1 MKNLK
6 KSGFKS
12 QILFFLII
20 AGTMGILMIGGA
32 VYFLEVHQVKK
43 NTSYLIQNATK
54 QTASMLDDKLN
65 VIFIQYNKIT
75 DKSSLWRLVNQSYEG
90 EETTREYNDILEC
103 YQDMKELYYSYPDVI
118 DSLYF
123 KSGDGNSIPL
133 YKDMFLEQKDVK
145 WDSLFQDEY
154 KGNFGYYW
162 LNRHE
167 EQIFRT
173 QKPRYVISLIQS
185 LKNIKEENTSF
196 MVLNFKSDYIESLLQ
211 KTKVSKNGYMIL
223 LSPDGQ
229 LGGEEKEQKYQLSES
244 DVEKIL
250 NREEQSTIY
259 EMTGESNQEKLFVYC
274 EMLQM
279 NGWTLI
285 SVVPEEDLLSS
296 MKQFLP
302 VLIGIIVSLF
312 FLAIVFFM
320 ISAGKIT
327 KPIERLTSQVVE
339 FQTNRDICFDAGENA
354 GYEVKILSSGLTK
367 LKKRVEELLYQVKK
381 EQEEKMKLELLILQE
396 QIKPHFLYNTLA
408 SIKQLISM
416 GENVKAEDM
425 CEALSRF
432 YRIGLSDGKDFIT
445 IKEETEHV
453 KNYLLIQRYRY
464 HTNFDYSINISEKI
478 LDEKL
483 LKLSLQ
489 PLVENA
495 IYHGIK
501 KKDGYGTIVISGYEK
516 NGYIY
521 LEVFDD
527 GAGMTE
533 NQVMELEKTVNKCEL
548 EENVKHF
555 GLSNVNHR
563 LKLYFG
569 EEARLEFESTEGM
582 YTQVTMILPKG
593 ENHA

>member
-1 MKNLK
+1 MK

-12 QILFFLII
+12 QILFFLTI
-20 AGTMGILMIGGA
+20 AGIIGILIIGGA

-54 QTASMLDDKLN
+54 QTANTLDDKLN
-65 VIFIQYNKIT
+65 LIFTQYNKMM
-75 DKSSLWRLVNQSYEG
+75 DKSSLWRLVNQSYNEN
-90 EETTREYNDILEC
+90 EKTREYNDIVEC
-103 YQDMKELYYSYPDVI
+103 YQDMKALYSSYPEVI

-123 KSGDGNSIPL
+123 EFGDGNSIPL

-145 WDSLFQDEY
+145 WDDLFQKEY
-154 KGNFGYYW
+154 EGNFGYYW
-162 LNRHE
+162 INRHE

-173 QKPRYVISLIQS
+173 KNPRYVISLIQN

-196 MVLNFKSDYIESLLQ
+196 MVLNFKSTYIEKILEETRISE
-211 KTKVSKNGYMIL
+211 NGYMMII
-223 LSPDGQ
+223 SPDGR
-229 LGGEEKEQKYQLSES
+229 LGGEEKEQKYQLS
-244 DVEKIL
+244 DNDIEKIL
-250 NREEQSTIY
+250 GREEQNTIY
-259 EMTGESNQEKLFVYC
+259 ETTGENNKEKLFVYC
-274 EMLQM
+274 DTLKM
-279 NGWTLI
+279 NGWTI
-285 SVVPEEDLLSS
+285 VSVVPEKDLLSS
-296 MKQFLP
+296 MKEFLP
-302 VLIGIIVSLF
+302 VLIGVIASLF
-312 FLAIVFFM
+312 LLATIFFM
-320 ISAGKIT
+320 LSAGRIT
-327 KPIERLTSQVVE
+327 KPIERLTNQVIE
-339 FQTNRDICFDAGENA
+339 FQTNQDISFDAGENA
-354 GYEVKILSSGLTK
+354 GYEVQILSTGLTG
-367 LKKRVEELLYQVKK
+367 LKNRVEELLNQVRK
-381 EQEEKMKLELLILQE
+381 EQEEKTKLELLILQE

-416 GENVKAEDM
+416 EENEKAENM

-445 IKEETEHV
+445 IKEEAEHV
-453 KNYLLIQRYRY
+453 ENYLLIQRYRY
-464 HTNFDYSINISEKI
+464 NTNFEYSINISERI

-501 KKDGYGTIVISGYEK
+501 KKEEYGMIIISGYEK
-516 NGYIY
+516 DDYIY

-527 GAGMTE
+527 GAGMTKD
-533 NQVMELEKTVNKCEL
+533 QLAELKETVNKREL
-548 EENVKHF
+548 NENTKHF

-593 ENHA
+593 EHRA

>member
-1 MKNLK
+1 MK

-12 QILFFLII
+12 QILFFLTI
-20 AGTMGILMIGGA
+20 AGIIGILIIGGA

-54 QTASMLDDKLN
+54 QTANTLDDNLN
-65 VIFIQYNKIT
+65 RIFTQYNKMM
-75 DKSSLWRLVNQSYEG
+75 DKSSLWRLVNQSYNEN
-90 EETTREYNDILEC
+90 EKTREYNDIVEC
-103 YQDMKELYYSYPDVI
+103 YQDMKALYSSYPEVI

-123 KSGDGNSIPL
+123 EFGDGNSIPL

-145 WDSLFQDEY
+145 WDDLFQKEY
-154 KGNFGYYW
+154 EGNFGYYW
-162 LNRHE
+162 INRHE

-173 QKPRYVISLIQS
+173 KNPRYVISLIQN

-196 MVLNFKSDYIESLLQ
+196 MVLNFKSTYIEKILEETRISE
-211 KTKVSKNGYMIL
+211 NGYMMMI
-223 LSPDGQ
+223 SQDGR
-229 LGGEEKEQKYQLSES
+229 LGGEEKEEKYQLSDS
-244 DVEKIL
+244 DIEKIL
-250 NREEQSTIY
+250 GREEQNTIY
-259 EMTGESNQEKLFVYC
+259 ETTGENNKEKLFVYC
-274 EMLQM
+274 DTLKM
-279 NGWTLI
+279 NGWTI
-285 SVVPEEDLLSS
+285 VSVVPEKDLLSS
-296 MKQFLP
+296 MKEFLP
-302 VLIGIIVSLF
+302 VLIGVIASLF
-312 FLAIVFFM
+312 LLATIFFM
-320 ISAGKIT
+320 LSAGRIT
-327 KPIERLTSQVVE
+327 KPIERLTNQVIE
-339 FQTNRDICFDAGENA
+339 FQTNQDISFDAGENA
-354 GYEVKILSSGLTK
+354 GYEVQILSTGLTG
-367 LKKRVEELLYQVKK
+367 LKNRVEELLNQVRK
-381 EQEEKMKLELLILQE
+381 EQEEKTKLELLILQE

-416 GENVKAEDM
+416 EENEKAENM

-445 IKEETEHV
+445 IKEEAEHV
-453 KNYLLIQRYRY
+453 ENYLLIQRYRY
-464 HTNFDYSINISEKI
+464 NTNFEYSINISERI

-501 KKDGYGTIVISGYEK
+501 KKEEYGMIIISGYEK
-516 NGYIY
+516 DDYIY

-527 GAGMTE
+527 GAGMTKD
-533 NQVMELEKTVNKCEL
+533 QLAELKETVNKREL
-548 EENVKHF
+548 NENTKHF

-593 ENHA
+593 EHRA

>member
-1 MKNLK
+1 MK

-12 QILFFLII
+12 QILFFLTI
-20 AGTMGILMIGGA
+20 AGIIGILIIGGA

-54 QTASMLDDKLN
+54 QTANTLDDKLN
-65 VIFIQYNKIT
+65 LIFTQYNKMM
-75 DKSSLWRLVNQSYEG
+75 DKSSLWRLVNQSYNEN
-90 EETTREYNDILEC
+90 EKTREYNDIVEC
-103 YQDMKELYYSYPDVI
+103 YQDMKALYSSYPEVI

-123 KSGDGNSIPL
+123 EFGDGNSIPL

-145 WDSLFQDEY
+145 WDDLFQKEY
-154 KGNFGYYW
+154 EGNFGYYW
-162 LNRHE
+162 INRHE

-173 QKPRYVISLIQS
+173 KNPRYVISLIQN

-196 MVLNFKSDYIESLLQ
+196 MVLNFKSTYIEKILEETRISE
-211 KTKVSKNGYMIL
+211 NGYMMII
-223 LSPDGQ
+223 SPDGR
-229 LGGEEKEQKYQLSES
+229 LGGEEKEQKYQLS
-244 DVEKIL
+244 DNDIEKIL
-250 NREEQSTIY
+250 GREEQNTIY
-259 EMTGESNQEKLFVYC
+259 ETTGENNKEKLIVYC
-274 EMLQM
+274 ETLKM
-279 NGWTLI
+279 NGWTII
-285 SVVPEEDLLSS
+285 SVVPEKDLLSS
-296 MKQFLP
+296 MKEFLP
-302 VLIGIIVSLF
+302 VLIGVIVSLF
-312 FLAIVFFM
+312 LLATVFFM
-320 ISAGKIT
+320 LSAGKIT
-327 KPIERLTSQVVE
+327 KPIERLTNQVIE
-339 FQTNRDICFDAGENA
+339 FQTNQDISFDAGENA
-354 GYEVKILSSGLTK
+354 GYEVQILSTGLTG
-367 LKKRVEELLYQVKK
+367 LKNRVEELLNQVRK
-381 EQEEKMKLELLILQE
+381 EQEEKTKLELLILQE

-416 GENVKAEDM
+416 EENEKAENM

-445 IKEETEHV
+445 IKEEAEHV
-453 KNYLLIQRYRY
+453 ENYLLIQRYRY
-464 HTNFDYSINISEKI
+464 NTNFEYSINISKNI

-501 KKDGYGTIVISGYEK
+501 KKEEYGMIIISGYEK
-516 NGYIY
+516 DDYIY

-527 GAGMTE
+527 GAGMTKD
-533 NQVMELEKTVNKCEL
+533 QLAELRETVNKREL
-548 EENVKHF
+548 NENTKHF

-569 EEARLEFESTEGM
+569 DKARLEFESTEGM

-593 ENHA
+593 EYHA

>member
-1 MKNLK
+1 MK

-12 QILFFLII
+12 QILFFLTI
-20 AGTMGILMIGGA
+20 AGIIGILIIGGA

-54 QTASMLDDKLN
+54 QTANTLDDKLN
-65 VIFIQYNKIT
+65 LIFTQYNKMM
-75 DKSSLWRLVNQSYEG
+75 DKSSLWRLVNQSYNEN
-90 EETTREYNDILEC
+90 EKTREYNDIVEC
-103 YQDMKELYYSYPDVI
+103 YQDMKALYSSYPEVI

-123 KSGDGNSIPL
+123 EFGDGNSIPL

-145 WDSLFQDEY
+145 WDDLFQKEY
-154 KGNFGYYW
+154 EGNFGYYW
-162 LNRHE
+162 INRHE

-173 QKPRYVISLIQS
+173 KNPRYVISLIQN

-196 MVLNFKSDYIESLLQ
+196 MVLNFKSTYIEKILEETRISE
-211 KTKVSKNGYMIL
+211 NGYMMMI
-223 LSPDGQ
+223 SQDGR
-229 LGGEEKEQKYQLSES
+229 LGGEEKEEKYQLSDS
-244 DVEKIL
+244 DIEKIL
-250 NREEQSTIY
+250 GREEQNTIY
-259 EMTGESNQEKLFVYC
+259 ETTGENNKEKLFVYC
-274 EMLQM
+274 DTLKM
-279 NGWTLI
+279 NGWTI
-285 SVVPEEDLLSS
+285 VSVVPEKDLLSS
-296 MKQFLP
+296 MKEFLP
-302 VLIGIIVSLF
+302 VLIGVIASLF
-312 FLAIVFFM
+312 LLATIFFM
-320 ISAGKIT
+320 LSAGRIT
-327 KPIERLTSQVVE
+327 KPIERLTNQVIE
-339 FQTNRDICFDAGENA
+339 FQTNQDISFDAGENA
-354 GYEVKILSSGLTK
+354 GYEVQILSTGLTG
-367 LKKRVEELLYQVKK
+367 LKNRVEELLNQVRK
-381 EQEEKMKLELLILQE
+381 EQEEKTKLELLILQE

-416 GENVKAEDM
+416 EENEKAENM

-445 IKEETEHV
+445 IKEEAEHV
-453 KNYLLIQRYRY
+453 ENYLLIQRYRY
-464 HTNFDYSINISEKI
+464 NTNFEYSINISERI

-501 KKDGYGTIVISGYEK
+501 KKEEYGMIIISGYEK
-516 NGYIY
+516 DDYIY

-527 GAGMTE
+527 GAGMTKD
-533 NQVMELEKTVNKCEL
+533 QLAELRETVNKREL
-548 EENVKHF
+548 NENTKHF

-593 ENHA
+593 EHRA

>member
-1 MKNLK
+1 MK

-12 QILFFLII
+12 QILFFLTI
-20 AGTMGILMIGGA
+20 AGIIGILIIGGA

-54 QTASMLDDKLN
+54 QTANMLDDKLN
-65 VIFIQYNKIT
+65 LIFTQYNKMM
-75 DKSSLWRLVNQSYEG
+75 DKSSLWRLVNQSYDKN
-90 EETTREYNDILEC
+90 ETTREYNDILEC
-103 YQDMKELYYSYPDVI
+103 YQDMKALYSSYPEVI

-123 KSGDGNSIPL
+123 EFGDGNSIPL

-145 WDSLFQDEY
+145 WDDLFQKEY
-154 KGNFGYYW
+154 EGNFGYYW
-162 LNRHE
+162 INRHE

-173 QKPRYVISLIQS
+173 KNPRYVISLIQN

-196 MVLNFKSDYIESLLQ
+196 MVLNFKSTYIEKILEETRISE
-211 KTKVSKNGYMIL
+211 NGYMMMI
-223 LSPDGQ
+223 SQDGR
-229 LGGEEKEQKYQLSES
+229 LGGEEKEEKYQLSDS
-244 DVEKIL
+244 DIEKIL
-250 NREEQSTIY
+250 GREEQNTIY
-259 EMTGESNQEKLFVYC
+259 ETTGENNKEKLFVYC
-274 EMLQM
+274 DTLKM
-279 NGWTLI
+279 NGWTI
-285 SVVPEEDLLSS
+285 VSVVPEKDLLSS
-296 MKQFLP
+296 MKEFLP
-302 VLIGIIVSLF
+302 VLIGVIASLF
-312 FLAIVFFM
+312 LLATIFFM
-320 ISAGKIT
+320 LSAGRIT
-327 KPIERLTSQVVE
+327 KPIERLTNQVIE
-339 FQTNRDICFDAGENA
+339 FQTNQDISFDAGENA
-354 GYEVKILSSGLTK
+354 GYEVQILSTGLTG
-367 LKKRVEELLYQVKK
+367 LKNRVEELLNQVRK
-381 EQEEKMKLELLILQE
+381 EQEEKTKLELLILQE

-416 GENVKAEDM
+416 EENEKAENM

-445 IKEETEHV
+445 IKEEAEHV
-453 KNYLLIQRYRY
+453 ENYLLIQRYRY
-464 HTNFDYSINISEKI
+464 NTNFEYSINISERI

-501 KKDGYGTIVISGYEK
+501 KKEEYGMIIISGYEK
-516 NGYIY
+516 DDYIY

-527 GAGMTE
+527 GAGMTKD
-533 NQVMELEKTVNKCEL
+533 QLAELKETVNKREL
-548 EENVKHF
+548 NENTKHF

-593 ENHA
+593 EHRA

>member
-1 MKNLK
+1 MK

-12 QILFFLII
+12 QILFFLTI
-20 AGTMGILMIGGA
+20 AGIIGILIIGGA

-54 QTASMLDDKLN
+54 QTANTLDDKLN
-65 VIFIQYNKIT
+65 LIFTQYNKMM
-75 DKSSLWRLVNQSYEG
+75 DKSSLWRLVNQSYNEN
-90 EETTREYNDILEC
+90 EKTREYNDIVEC
-103 YQDMKELYYSYPDVI
+103 YQDMKALYSSYPEVI

-123 KSGDGNSIPL
+123 EFGDGNSIPL

-145 WDSLFQDEY
+145 WDDLFQKEY
-154 KGNFGYYW
+154 EGNFGYYW
-162 LNRHE
+162 INRHE

-173 QKPRYVISLIQS
+173 KNPRYVISLIQN

-196 MVLNFKSDYIESLLQ
+196 MVLNFKSTYIEKILEETRISE
-211 KTKVSKNGYMIL
+211 NGYMMMI
-223 LSPDGQ
+223 SQDGR
-229 LGGEEKEQKYQLSES
+229 LGGEEKEEKYQLSDS
-244 DVEKIL
+244 DIEKIL
-250 NREEQSTIY
+250 GREEQNTIY
-259 EMTGESNQEKLFVYC
+259 ETTGENNKEKLFVYC
-274 EMLQM
+274 DTLKM
-279 NGWTLI
+279 NGWTI
-285 SVVPEEDLLSS
+285 VSVVPEKDLLSS
-296 MKQFLP
+296 MKEFLP
-302 VLIGIIVSLF
+302 VLIGVIASLF
-312 FLAIVFFM
+312 LLATIFFM
-320 ISAGKIT
+320 LSAGRIT
-327 KPIERLTSQVVE
+327 KPIERLTNQVIE
-339 FQTNRDICFDAGENA
+339 FQTNQDISFDAGENA
-354 GYEVKILSSGLTK
+354 GYEVQILSTGLTG
-367 LKKRVEELLYQVKK
+367 LKNRVEELLNQVRK
-381 EQEEKMKLELLILQE
+381 EQEEKTKLELLILQE

-416 GENVKAEDM
+416 EENEKAENM

-445 IKEETEHV
+445 IKEEAEHV
-453 KNYLLIQRYRY
+453 ENYLLIQRYRY
-464 HTNFDYSINISEKI
+464 NTNFEYSINISERI

-501 KKDGYGTIVISGYEK
+501 KKEEYGMIIISGYEK
-516 NGYIY
+516 DDYIY

-527 GAGMTE
+527 GAGMTKD
-533 NQVMELEKTVNKCEL
+533 QLAELKETVNKREL
-548 EENVKHF
+548 NENTKHF

-593 ENHA
+593 EHRA

>member
-1 MKNLK
+1 MK

-12 QILFFLII
+12 QILFFLTI
-20 AGTMGILMIGGA
+20 AGIIGILIIGGA

-54 QTASMLDDKLN
+54 QTANTLDDKLN
-65 VIFIQYNKIT
+65 LIFTQYNKMM
-75 DKSSLWRLVNQSYEG
+75 DKSSLWRLVNQSCNEN
-90 EETTREYNDILEC
+90 EKTREYNDIVEC
-103 YQDMKELYYSYPDVI
+103 YQDMKALYSSYPEVI

-123 KSGDGNSIPL
+123 EFGDGNSIPL

-145 WDSLFQDEY
+145 WDDLFQKEY
-154 KGNFGYYW
+154 EGNFGYYW
-162 LNRHE
+162 INRHE

-173 QKPRYVISLIQS
+173 KNPRYVISLIQN

-196 MVLNFKSDYIESLLQ
+196 MVLNFKSTYIEKILEETRISE
-211 KTKVSKNGYMIL
+211 NGYMMMI
-223 LSPDGQ
+223 SQDGR
-229 LGGEEKEQKYQLSES
+229 LGGEEKEEKYQLSDS
-244 DVEKIL
+244 DIEKIL
-250 NREEQSTIY
+250 GREEQNTIY
-259 EMTGESNQEKLFVYC
+259 ETTGENNKEKLFVYC
-274 EMLQM
+274 DTLKM
-279 NGWTLI
+279 NGWTI
-285 SVVPEEDLLSS
+285 VSVVPEKDLLSS
-296 MKQFLP
+296 MKEFLP
-302 VLIGIIVSLF
+302 VLIGVIASLF
-312 FLAIVFFM
+312 LLATIFFM
-320 ISAGKIT
+320 LSAGRIT
-327 KPIERLTSQVVE
+327 KPIERLTNQVIE
-339 FQTNRDICFDAGENA
+339 FQTNQDISFDAGENA
-354 GYEVKILSSGLTK
+354 GYEVQILSTGLTG
-367 LKKRVEELLYQVKK
+367 LKNRVEELLNQVRK
-381 EQEEKMKLELLILQE
+381 EQEEKTKLELLILQE

-416 GENVKAEDM
+416 EENEKAENM

-445 IKEETEHV
+445 IKEEAEHV
-453 KNYLLIQRYRY
+453 ENYLLIQRYRY
-464 HTNFDYSINISEKI
+464 NTNFEYSINISERI

-501 KKDGYGTIVISGYEK
+501 KKEEYGMIIISGYEK
-516 NGYIY
+516 DDYIY

-527 GAGMTE
+527 GAGMTKD
-533 NQVMELEKTVNKCEL
+533 QLAELKETVNKREL
-548 EENVKHF
+548 NENTKHF

-593 ENHA
+593 EHRA

>member
-1 MKNLK
+1 MK

-12 QILFFLII
+12 QILFFLTI
-20 AGTMGILMIGGA
+20 AGIIGILIIGGA

-54 QTASMLDDKLN
+54 QTANMLDDKLN
-65 VIFIQYNKIT
+65 LIFTQYNKMM
-75 DKSSLWRLVNQSYEG
+75 DKSSLWRLVNQSYNEN
-90 EETTREYNDILEC
+90 EKTREYNDIVEC
-103 YQDMKELYYSYPDVI
+103 YQDMKALYSSYPEVI

-123 KSGDGNSIPL
+123 EFGDGNSIPL

-145 WDSLFQDEY
+145 WDDLFQKEY
-154 KGNFGYYW
+154 EGNFGYYW
-162 LNRHE
+162 INRHE

-173 QKPRYVISLIQS
+173 KNPRYVISLIQN

-196 MVLNFKSDYIESLLQ
+196 MVLNFKSTYIEKILEETRISE
-211 KTKVSKNGYMIL
+211 NGYMMMI
-223 LSPDGQ
+223 SQDGR
-229 LGGEEKEQKYQLSES
+229 LGGEEKEEKYQLSDS
-244 DVEKIL
+244 DIEKIL
-250 NREEQSTIY
+250 GREEQNTIY
-259 EMTGESNQEKLFVYC
+259 ETTGENNKEKLFVYC
-274 EMLQM
+274 DTLKM
-279 NGWTLI
+279 NGWTI
-285 SVVPEEDLLSS
+285 VSVVPEKDLLSS
-296 MKQFLP
+296 MKEFLP
-302 VLIGIIVSLF
+302 VLIGVIASLF
-312 FLAIVFFM
+312 LLATIFFM
-320 ISAGKIT
+320 LSAGRIT
-327 KPIERLTSQVVE
+327 KPIERLTNQVIE
-339 FQTNRDICFDAGENA
+339 FQTNQDISFDAGENA
-354 GYEVKILSSGLTK
+354 GYEVQILSTGLTG
-367 LKKRVEELLYQVKK
+367 LKNRVEELLNQVRK
-381 EQEEKMKLELLILQE
+381 EQEEKTKLELLILQE

-416 GENVKAEDM
+416 EENEKAENM

-445 IKEETEHV
+445 IKEEAEHV
-453 KNYLLIQRYRY
+453 ENYLLIQRYRY
-464 HTNFDYSINISEKI
+464 NTNFEYSINISERI

-501 KKDGYGTIVISGYEK
+501 KKEEYGMIIISGYEK
-516 NGYIY
+516 DDYIY

-527 GAGMTE
+527 GAGRTKD
-533 NQVMELEKTVNKCEL
+533 QLAELKETVNKREL
-548 EENVKHF
+548 NENTKHF

-593 ENHA
+593 EHRA

>member
-1 MKNLK
+1 MK

-12 QILFFLII
+12 QILFFLTI
-20 AGTMGILMIGGA
+20 AGIIGILIIGGA

-54 QTASMLDDKLN
+54 QTANTLDVKLN
-65 VIFIQYNKIT
+65 LIFTQYNKMM
-75 DKSSLWRLVNQSYEG
+75 DKSSLWRLVNQSYNEN
-90 EETTREYNDILEC
+90 EKTREYNDIVEC
-103 YQDMKELYYSYPDVI
+103 YQDMKALYSSYPEVI

-123 KSGDGNSIPL
+123 EFGDGNSIPL

-145 WDSLFQDEY
+145 WDDLFQKEY
-154 KGNFGYYW
+154 EGNFGYYW
-162 LNRHE
+162 INRHE

-173 QKPRYVISLIQS
+173 KNPRYVISLIQN

-196 MVLNFKSDYIESLLQ
+196 MVLNFKSTYIEKILEETRISE
-211 KTKVSKNGYMIL
+211 NGYMMMI
-223 LSPDGQ
+223 SQDGR
-229 LGGEEKEQKYQLSES
+229 LGGEEKEEKYQLSDS
-244 DVEKIL
+244 DIEKIL
-250 NREEQSTIY
+250 GREEQNTIY
-259 EMTGESNQEKLFVYC
+259 ETTGENNKEKLFVYC
-274 EMLQM
+274 DTLKM
-279 NGWTLI
+279 NGWTI
-285 SVVPEEDLLSS
+285 VSVVPEKDLLSS
-296 MKQFLP
+296 MKEFLP
-302 VLIGIIVSLF
+302 VLIGVIASLF
-312 FLAIVFFM
+312 LLATIFFM
-320 ISAGKIT
+320 LSAGRIT
-327 KPIERLTSQVVE
+327 KPIERLTNQVIE
-339 FQTNRDICFDAGENA
+339 FQTNQDISFDAGENA
-354 GYEVKILSSGLTK
+354 GYEVRILSTGLTG
-367 LKKRVEELLYQVKK
+367 LKNRVEELLNQVRK
-381 EQEEKMKLELLILQE
+381 EQEEKTKLELLILQE

-416 GENVKAEDM
+416 EENEKAENM

-445 IKEETEHV
+445 IKEEAEHV
-453 KNYLLIQRYRY
+453 ENYLLIQRYRY
-464 HTNFDYSINISEKI
+464 NTNFEYSINISKNI

-501 KKDGYGTIVISGYEK
+501 KKEEYGMIIISGYEK
-516 NGYIY
+516 DDYIY

-527 GAGMTE
+527 GAGMTKD
-533 NQVMELEKTVNKCEL
+533 QLAELKETVNKREL
-548 EENVKHF
+548 NENTKHF

-569 EEARLEFESTEGM
+569 DKARLEFESTEGM

-593 ENHA
+593 EHRA

>member
-1 MKNLK
+1 MK

-12 QILFFLII
+12 QILFFLTI
-20 AGTMGILMIGGA
+20 AGIIGILIIGGA

-54 QTASMLDDKLN
+54 QTANTLDDKLN
-65 VIFIQYNKIT
+65 LIFTQYNKLM
-75 DKSSLWRLVNQSYEG
+75 DKSSLWRLVNQSYNEN
-90 EETTREYNDILEC
+90 EKTREYNDIVEC
-103 YQDMKELYYSYPDVI
+103 YQDMKALYSSYPEVI

-123 KSGDGNSIPL
+123 EFGDGNSIPL

-145 WDSLFQDEY
+145 WDDLFQKEY
-154 KGNFGYYW
+154 EGNFGYYW
-162 LNRHE
+162 INRHE

-173 QKPRYVISLIQS
+173 KNPRYVISLIQN

-196 MVLNFKSDYIESLLQ
+196 MVLNFKSTYIEKILEETRISE
-211 KTKVSKNGYMIL
+211 NGYMMMI
-223 LSPDGQ
+223 SQDGR
-229 LGGEEKEQKYQLSES
+229 LGGEEKEEKYQLSDS
-244 DVEKIL
+244 DIEKIL
-250 NREEQSTIY
+250 GREEQNTIY
-259 EMTGESNQEKLFVYC
+259 ETTGENNKEKLFVYC
-274 EMLQM
+274 DTLKM
-279 NGWTLI
+279 NGWTI
-285 SVVPEEDLLSS
+285 VSVVPEKDLLSS
-296 MKQFLP
+296 MKEFLP
-302 VLIGIIVSLF
+302 VLIGVIASLF
-312 FLAIVFFM
+312 LLATIFFM
-320 ISAGKIT
+320 LSAGRIT
-327 KPIERLTSQVVE
+327 KPIERLTNQVIE
-339 FQTNRDICFDAGENA
+339 FQTNQDISFDAGENA
-354 GYEVKILSSGLTK
+354 GYEVQILSTGLTG
-367 LKKRVEELLYQVKK
+367 LKNRVEELLNQVRK
-381 EQEEKMKLELLILQE
+381 EQEEKTKLELLILQE

-416 GENVKAEDM
+416 EENEKAENM

-445 IKEETEHV
+445 IKEEAEHV
-453 KNYLLIQRYRY
+453 ENYLLIQRYRY
-464 HTNFDYSINISEKI
+464 NTNFEYSINISERI

-501 KKDGYGTIVISGYEK
+501 KKEEYGMIIISGYEK
-516 NGYIY
+516 DDYIY

-527 GAGMTE
+527 GAGMTKD
-533 NQVMELEKTVNKCEL
+533 QLAELKETVNKREL
-548 EENVKHF
+548 NENTKHF

-593 ENHA
+593 EHRA

>member
-1 MKNLK
+1 ME

-12 QILFFLII
+12 QILFFLTI
-20 AGTMGILMIGGA
+20 AGIIGILIIGGA

-54 QTASMLDDKLN
+54 QTANMLDDKLN
-65 VIFIQYNKIT
+65 LIFTQYNKMM
-75 DKSSLWRLVNQSYEG
+75 DKSSLWRLVNQSYNEN
-90 EETTREYNDILEC
+90 EKTREYNDIVEC
-103 YQDMKELYYSYPDVI
+103 YQDMKALYSSYPEVI

-123 KSGDGNSIPL
+123 EFGDGNSIPL

-145 WDSLFQDEY
+145 WDDLFQKEY
-154 KGNFGYYW
+154 EGNFGYYW
-162 LNRHE
+162 INRHE

-173 QKPRYVISLIQS
+173 KNPRYVISLIQN

-196 MVLNFKSDYIESLLQ
+196 MVLNFKSTYIEKILEETRISE
-211 KTKVSKNGYMIL
+211 NGYMMMI
-223 LSPDGQ
+223 SQDGR
-229 LGGEEKEQKYQLSES
+229 LGGEEKEEKYQLSDS
-244 DVEKIL
+244 DIEKIL
-250 NREEQSTIY
+250 GREEQNTIY
-259 EMTGESNQEKLFVYC
+259 ETTGENNKEKLFVYC
-274 EMLQM
+274 DTLKM
-279 NGWTLI
+279 NGWTI
-285 SVVPEEDLLSS
+285 VSVVPEKDLLSS
-296 MKQFLP
+296 MKEFLP
-302 VLIGIIVSLF
+302 VLIGVIASLF
-312 FLAIVFFM
+312 LLATIFFM
-320 ISAGKIT
+320 LSAGRIT
-327 KPIERLTSQVVE
+327 KPIERLTNQVIE
-339 FQTNRDICFDAGENA
+339 FQTNQDISFDAGENA
-354 GYEVKILSSGLTK
+354 GYEVQILSTGLTG
-367 LKKRVEELLYQVKK
+367 LKNRVEELLNQVRK
-381 EQEEKMKLELLILQE
+381 EQEEKTKLELLILQE

-416 GENVKAEDM
+416 EENEKAENM

-445 IKEETEHV
+445 IKEEAEHV
-453 KNYLLIQRYRY
+453 ENYLLIQRYRY
-464 HTNFDYSINISEKI
+464 NTNFEYSINISERI

-501 KKDGYGTIVISGYEK
+501 KKEEYGMIIISGYEK
-516 NGYIY
+516 DDYIY

-527 GAGMTE
+527 GAGMTKD
-533 NQVMELEKTVNKCEL
+533 QLAELKETVNKREL
-548 EENVKHF
+548 NENTKHF

-593 ENHA
+593 EHRA

>member
-1 MKNLK
+1 MK

-12 QILFFLII
+12 QILFFLTI
-20 AGTMGILMIGGA
+20 AGIIGILTIGGA

-54 QTASMLDDKLN
+54 QTANMLDDKLN
-65 VIFIQYNKIT
+65 LIFTQYNKMM
-75 DKSSLWRLVNQSYEG
+75 DKSSLWRLVNQSYNEN
-90 EETTREYNDILEC
+90 EKTREYNDIVEC
-103 YQDMKELYYSYPDVI
+103 YQDMKALYSSYPEVI

-123 KSGDGNSIPL
+123 EFGDGNSIPL

-145 WDSLFQDEY
+145 WDDLFQKEY
-154 KGNFGYYW
+154 EGNFGYYW
-162 LNRHE
+162 INRHE

-173 QKPRYVISLIQS
+173 KNPRYVISLIQN

-196 MVLNFKSDYIESLLQ
+196 MVLNFKSTYIEKILEETRISE
-211 KTKVSKNGYMIL
+211 NGYMMMI
-223 LSPDGQ
+223 SQDGR
-229 LGGEEKEQKYQLSES
+229 LGGEEKEEKYQLSDS
-244 DVEKIL
+244 DIEKIL
-250 NREEQSTIY
+250 GREEQNTIY
-259 EMTGESNQEKLFVYC
+259 ETTGENNKEKLFVYC
-274 EMLQM
+274 DTLKM
-279 NGWTLI
+279 NGWTI
-285 SVVPEEDLLSS
+285 VSVVPEKDLLSS
-296 MKQFLP
+296 MKEFLP
-302 VLIGIIVSLF
+302 VLIGVIASLF
-312 FLAIVFFM
+312 LLATIFFM
-320 ISAGKIT
+320 LSAGRIT
-327 KPIERLTSQVVE
+327 KPIERLTNQVIE
-339 FQTNRDICFDAGENA
+339 FQTNQDISFDAGENA
-354 GYEVKILSSGLTK
+354 GYEVQILSTGLTG
-367 LKKRVEELLYQVKK
+367 LKNRVEELLNQVRK
-381 EQEEKMKLELLILQE
+381 EQEEKTKLELLILQE

-416 GENVKAEDM
+416 EENEKAENM

-445 IKEETEHV
+445 IKEEAEHV
-453 KNYLLIQRYRY
+453 ENYLLIQRYRY
-464 HTNFDYSINISEKI
+464 NTNFEYSINISERI

-501 KKDGYGTIVISGYEK
+501 KKEEYGMIIISGYEK
-516 NGYIY
+516 DDYIY

-527 GAGMTE
+527 GAGMTKD
-533 NQVMELEKTVNKCEL
+533 QLAELKETVNKREL
-548 EENVKHF
+548 NENTKHF

-593 ENHA
+593 EHRA

>member
-1 MKNLK
+1 MK

-12 QILFFLII
+12 QILFFLTI
-20 AGTMGILMIGGA
+20 AGIIGILIIGGA

-54 QTASMLDDKLN
+54 QTANTLDDKLN
-65 VIFIQYNKIT
+65 LIFTQYNKMM
-75 DKSSLWRLVNQSYEG
+75 DKSSLWRLVNQSYNEN
-90 EETTREYNDILEC
+90 EKTREYNDIVEC
-103 YQDMKELYYSYPDVI
+103 YQDMKALYSSYSEVI

-123 KSGDGNSIPL
+123 EFGDGNSIPL

-145 WDSLFQDEY
+145 WDDLFQKEY
-154 KGNFGYYW
+154 EGNFGYYW
-162 LNRHE
+162 INRHE

-173 QKPRYVISLIQS
+173 KNPRYVISLIQN

-196 MVLNFKSDYIESLLQ
+196 MVLNFKSTYIEKILEETRISE
-211 KTKVSKNGYMIL
+211 NGYMMMI
-223 LSPDGQ
+223 SQDGR
-229 LGGEEKEQKYQLSES
+229 LGGEEKEEKYQLSDS
-244 DVEKIL
+244 DIEKIL
-250 NREEQSTIY
+250 GREEQNTIY
-259 EMTGESNQEKLFVYC
+259 ETTGENNKEKLFVYC
-274 EMLQM
+274 DTLKM
-279 NGWTLI
+279 NGWTI
-285 SVVPEEDLLSS
+285 VSVVPEKDLLSS
-296 MKQFLP
+296 MKEFLP
-302 VLIGIIVSLF
+302 VLIGVIASLF
-312 FLAIVFFM
+312 LLATIFFM
-320 ISAGKIT
+320 LSAGRIT
-327 KPIERLTSQVVE
+327 KPIERLTNQVIE
-339 FQTNRDICFDAGENA
+339 FQTNQDISFDAGENA
-354 GYEVKILSSGLTK
+354 GYEVQILSTGLTG
-367 LKKRVEELLYQVKK
+367 LKNRVEELLNQVRK
-381 EQEEKMKLELLILQE
+381 EQEEKTKLELLILQE

-416 GENVKAEDM
+416 EENEKAENM

-445 IKEETEHV
+445 IKEEAEHV
-453 KNYLLIQRYRY
+453 ENYLLIQRYRY
-464 HTNFDYSINISEKI
+464 NTNFEYSINISERI

-501 KKDGYGTIVISGYEK
+501 KKEEYGMIIISGYEK
-516 NGYIY
+516 DDYIY

-527 GAGMTE
+527 GAGMTKD
-533 NQVMELEKTVNKCEL
+533 QLAELKETVNKREL
-548 EENVKHF
+548 NENTKHF

-593 ENHA
+593 EHRA

>member
-1 MKNLK
+1 MK

-12 QILFFLII
+12 QILFFLTI
-20 AGTMGILMIGGA
+20 AGIIGILIIGGA

-54 QTASMLDDKLN
+54 QTANMLDDKLN
-65 VIFIQYNKIT
+65 LIFTQYNKMM
-75 DKSSLWRLVNQSYEG
+75 DKSSLWRLVNQSYNEN
-90 EETTREYNDILEC
+90 EKTREYNDIVEC
-103 YQDMKELYYSYPDVI
+103 YQDMKALYSSYPEVI

-123 KSGDGNSIPL
+123 EFGDGNSIPL

-145 WDSLFQDEY
+145 WDDLFQKEY
-154 KGNFGYYW
+154 EGNFGYYW
-162 LNRHE
+162 INRHE

-173 QKPRYVISLIQS
+173 KNPRYVISLIQN

-196 MVLNFKSDYIESLLQ
+196 MVLNFKSTYIEKILEETRISE
-211 KTKVSKNGYMIL
+211 NGYMMMI
-223 LSPDGQ
+223 SQDGR
-229 LGGEEKEQKYQLSES
+229 LGGEEKEEKYQLSDS
-244 DVEKIL
+244 DIEKIL
-250 NREEQSTIY
+250 GREEQNTIY
-259 EMTGESNQEKLFVYC
+259 ETTGENNKEKLFVYC
-274 EMLQM
+274 DTLKM
-279 NGWTLI
+279 NGWTI
-285 SVVPEEDLLSS
+285 VSVVPEKDLLSS
-296 MKQFLP
+296 MKEFLP
-302 VLIGIIVSLF
+302 VLIGVIASLF
-312 FLAIVFFM
+312 LLATIFFM
-320 ISAGKIT
+320 LSAGRIT
-327 KPIERLTSQVVE
+327 KPIERLTNQVIE
-339 FQTNRDICFDAGENA
+339 FQTNQDISFDAGENA
-354 GYEVKILSSGLTK
+354 GYEVQILSTGLTG
-367 LKKRVEELLYQVKK
+367 LKNRVEELLNQVRK
-381 EQEEKMKLELLILQE
+381 EQEEKTKLELLILQE

-416 GENVKAEDM
+416 EENEKAENM

-445 IKEETEHV
+445 IKEEAEHV
-453 KNYLLIQRYRY
+453 ENYLLIQRYRY
-464 HTNFDYSINISEKI
+464 NTNFEYSINISERI

-501 KKDGYGTIVISGYEK
+501 KKEEYGMIIISGYEK
-516 NGYIY
+516 DDYIY

-527 GAGMTE
+527 GAGMTKD
-533 NQVMELEKTVNKCEL
+533 QLAELKETVNKREL
-548 EENVKHF
+548 NENTKHF

-593 ENHA
+593 EHRA

>member
-1 MKNLK
+1 MK

-12 QILFFLII
+12 QILFFLTI
-20 AGTMGILMIGGA
+20 AGIIGILIIGGA

-54 QTASMLDDKLN
+54 QTANTLDDKLN
-65 VIFIQYNKIT
+65 LIFTQYNKMM
-75 DKSSLWRLVNQSYEG
+75 DKSSLWRLVNQSYNEN
-90 EETTREYNDILEC
+90 EKTREYNDIVEC
-103 YQDMKELYYSYPDVI
+103 YQDMKALYSSYSEVI

-123 KSGDGNSIPL
+123 EFGDGNSIPL

-145 WDSLFQDEY
+145 WDDLFQKEY
-154 KGNFGYYW
+154 EGNFGYYW
-162 LNRHE
+162 INRHE

-173 QKPRYVISLIQS
+173 KNPRYVISLIQN

-196 MVLNFKSDYIESLLQ
+196 MVLNFKSTYIEKILEETRISE
-211 KTKVSKNGYMIL
+211 NGYMMMI
-223 LSPDGQ
+223 SQDGR
-229 LGGEEKEQKYQLSES
+229 LGGEEKEEKYQLSDS
-244 DVEKIL
+244 DIEKIL
-250 NREEQSTIY
+250 GREEQNTIY
-259 EMTGESNQEKLFVYC
+259 ETTGENNKEKLFVYC
-274 EMLQM
+274 DTLKM
-279 NGWTLI
+279 NGWTI
-285 SVVPEEDLLSS
+285 VSVVPEKDLLSS
-296 MKQFLP
+296 MKEFLP
-302 VLIGIIVSLF
+302 VLIGVIASLF
-312 FLAIVFFM
+312 LLATIFFM
-320 ISAGKIT
+320 LSAGRIT
-327 KPIERLTSQVVE
+327 KPIERLTNQVIE
-339 FQTNRDICFDAGENA
+339 FQTNQDISFDAGENA
-354 GYEVKILSSGLTK
+354 GYEVQILSTGLTG
-367 LKKRVEELLYQVKK
+367 LKNRVEELLNQVRK
-381 EQEEKMKLELLILQE
+381 EQEEKTKLELLILQE

-416 GENVKAEDM
+416 EENEKAENM

-445 IKEETEHV
+445 IKEEAEHV
-453 KNYLLIQRYRY
+453 ENYLLIQRYRY
-464 HTNFDYSINISEKI
+464 NTNFEYSINISERI

-501 KKDGYGTIVISGYEK
+501 KKEEYGMIIISGYEK
-516 NGYIY
+516 DDYIY

-527 GAGMTE
+527 GAGMTKD
-533 NQVMELEKTVNKCEL
+533 QLTELKETVNKREL
-548 EENVKHF
+548 NENTKHF

-593 ENHA
+593 EHRA

>member
-1 MKNLK
+1 MK

-12 QILFFLII
+12 QILFFLTI
-20 AGTMGILMIGGA
+20 AGIIGILIIGGA

-54 QTASMLDDKLN
+54 QTANTLDDKLN
-65 VIFIQYNKIT
+65 LIFTQYNKMM
-75 DKSSLWRLVNQSYEG
+75 DKSSLWRLVNQSYNEN
-90 EETTREYNDILEC
+90 EKTREYNDIVEC
-103 YQDMKELYYSYPDVI
+103 YQDMKALYSSYPEVI

-123 KSGDGNSIPL
+123 EFGDGNSIPL

-145 WDSLFQDEY
+145 WDDLFQKEY
-154 KGNFGYYW
+154 EGNFGYYW
-162 LNRHE
+162 INRHE

-173 QKPRYVISLIQS
+173 KNPRYGISLIQN

-196 MVLNFKSDYIESLLQ
+196 MVLNFKSTYIEKILEETRISE
-211 KTKVSKNGYMIL
+211 NGYMMMI
-223 LSPDGQ
+223 SQDGR
-229 LGGEEKEQKYQLSES
+229 LGGEEKEEKYQLSDS
-244 DVEKIL
+244 DIEKIL
-250 NREEQSTIY
+250 GREEQNTIY
-259 EMTGESNQEKLFVYC
+259 ETTGENNKEKLFVYC
-274 EMLQM
+274 DTLKM
-279 NGWTLI
+279 NGWTI
-285 SVVPEEDLLSS
+285 VSVVPEKDLLSS
-296 MKQFLP
+296 MKEFLP
-302 VLIGIIVSLF
+302 VLIGVIASLF
-312 FLAIVFFM
+312 LLATIFFM
-320 ISAGKIT
+320 LSAGRIT
-327 KPIERLTSQVVE
+327 KPIERLTNQVIE
-339 FQTNRDICFDAGENA
+339 FQTNQDISFDAGENA
-354 GYEVKILSSGLTK
+354 GYEVQILSTGLTG
-367 LKKRVEELLYQVKK
+367 LKNRVEEHLNQVRK
-381 EQEEKMKLELLILQE
+381 EQEEKTKLELLILQE

-416 GENVKAEDM
+416 EENEKAENM

-445 IKEETEHV
+445 IKEEAEHV
-453 KNYLLIQRYRY
+453 ENYLLIQRYRY
-464 HTNFDYSINISEKI
+464 NTNFEYSINISERI

-501 KKDGYGTIVISGYEK
+501 KKEEYGMIIISGYEK
-516 NGYIY
+516 DDYIY

-527 GAGMTE
+527 GAGMTKD
-533 NQVMELEKTVNKCEL
+533 QLAELKETVNKREL
-548 EENVKHF
+548 NENTKHF

-593 ENHA
+593 EHRA

>member
-1 MKNLK
+1 MK

-12 QILFFLII
+12 LMLFFLTI
-20 AGTMGILMIGGA
+20 AGIIGILIIGGA

-54 QTASMLDDKLN
+54 QTANTLDDKLN
-65 VIFIQYNKIT
+65 LIFTQYNKMM
-75 DKSSLWRLVNQSYEG
+75 DKSSLWRLVNQSYNEN
-90 EETTREYNDILEC
+90 EKTREYNDIVEC
-103 YQDMKELYYSYPDVI
+103 YQDMKALYSSYPEVI

-123 KSGDGNSIPL
+123 EFGDGNSIPL

-145 WDSLFQDEY
+145 WDDLFQKEY
-154 KGNFGYYW
+154 EGNFGYYW
-162 LNRHE
+162 INRHE

-173 QKPRYVISLIQS
+173 KNPRYVISLIQN

-196 MVLNFKSDYIESLLQ
+196 MVLNFKSTYIEKILEETRISE
-211 KTKVSKNGYMIL
+211 NGYMMMI
-223 LSPDGQ
+223 SQDGR
-229 LGGEEKEQKYQLSES
+229 LGGEEKEEKYQLSDS
-244 DVEKIL
+244 DIEKIL
-250 NREEQSTIY
+250 GREEQNTIY
-259 EMTGESNQEKLFVYC
+259 ETTGENNKEKLFVYC
-274 EMLQM
+274 DTLKM
-279 NGWTLI
+279 NGWTI
-285 SVVPEEDLLSS
+285 VSVVPEKDLLSS
-296 MKQFLP
+296 MKEFLP
-302 VLIGIIVSLF
+302 VLIGVIASLF
-312 FLAIVFFM
+312 LLATIFFM
-320 ISAGKIT
+320 LSAGRIT
-327 KPIERLTSQVVE
+327 KPIERLTNQVIE
-339 FQTNRDICFDAGENA
+339 FQTNQDISFDAGENA
-354 GYEVKILSSGLTK
+354 GYEVQILSTGLTG
-367 LKKRVEELLYQVKK
+367 LKNRVEELLNQVRK
-381 EQEEKMKLELLILQE
+381 EQEEKTKLELLILQE

-416 GENVKAEDM
+416 EENEKAENM

-445 IKEETEHV
+445 IKEEAEHV
-453 KNYLLIQRYRY
+453 ENYLLIQRYRY
-464 HTNFDYSINISEKI
+464 NTNFEYSINISERI

-501 KKDGYGTIVISGYEK
+501 KKEEYGMIIISGYEK
-516 NGYIY
+516 DDYIY

-527 GAGMTE
+527 GAGMTKD
-533 NQVMELEKTVNKCEL
+533 QLAELKETVNKREL
-548 EENVKHF
+548 NENTKHF

-593 ENHA
+593 EHRA

>member
-1 MKNLK
+1 MK

-12 QILFFLII
+12 QILFFLTI
-20 AGTMGILMIGGA
+20 AGIIGILIIGGA

-54 QTASMLDDKLN
+54 QTANTLDDKLN
-65 VIFIQYNKIT
+65 LIFTQYNKMM
-75 DKSSLWRLVNQSYEG
+75 DKSSLWRLVNQSYNEN
-90 EETTREYNDILEC
+90 EKTREYNDIVEC
-103 YQDMKELYYSYPDVI
+103 YQDMKALYSSYPEVI

-123 KSGDGNSIPL
+123 EFGDGNSIPL

-145 WDSLFQDEY
+145 WDDLFQKEY
-154 KGNFGYYW
+154 EGNFGYYW
-162 LNRHE
+162 INRHE

-173 QKPRYVISLIQS
+173 KNPRYVISLIQN

-196 MVLNFKSDYIESLLQ
+196 MVLNFKSTYIEKILEETRISE
-211 KTKVSKNGYMIL
+211 NGYMMMI
-223 LSPDGQ
+223 SQDGR
-229 LGGEEKEQKYQLSES
+229 LGGEEKEEKYQLSDS
-244 DVEKIL
+244 DIEKIL
-250 NREEQSTIY
+250 GREEQNTIY
-259 EMTGESNQEKLFVYC
+259 ETTGENNKEKLFVYC
-274 EMLQM
+274 DTLKM
-279 NGWTLI
+279 NGWTI
-285 SVVPEEDLLSS
+285 VSVVPEKDLLSS
-296 MKQFLP
+296 MKEFLP
-302 VLIGIIVSLF
+302 VLIGVIASLF
-312 FLAIVFFM
+312 LLATIFFM
-320 ISAGKIT
+320 LSAGRIT
-327 KPIERLTSQVVE
+327 KPIERLTNQVIE
-339 FQTNRDICFDAGENA
+339 FQTNQDISFDAGENA
-354 GYEVKILSSGLTK
+354 GYEVQILSTGLTG
-367 LKKRVEELLYQVKK
+367 LKNRVEELLNQVRK
-381 EQEEKMKLELLILQE
+381 EQEEKTKLELLILQE

-416 GENVKAEDM
+416 EENEKAENM

-445 IKEETEHV
+445 IKEEAEHV
-453 KNYLLIQRYRY
+453 ENYLLIQRYRY
-464 HTNFDYSINISEKI
+464 NTNFEYNINMSERI

-501 KKDGYGTIVISGYEK
+501 KKEEYGMIIISGYEK
-516 NGYIY
+516 DDYIY

-527 GAGMTE
+527 GAGMTKD
-533 NQVMELEKTVNKCEL
+533 QLAELKETVNKREL
-548 EENVKHF
+548 NENTKHF

-593 ENHA
+593 EHRA

>member
-1 MKNLK
+1 MK

-12 QILFFLII
+12 QILFFLTI
-20 AGTMGILMIGGA
+20 AGIIGILIIGGA

-54 QTASMLDDKLN
+54 QTANTLDDKLN
-65 VIFIQYNKIT
+65 LIFTQYNKMM
-75 DKSSLWRLVNQSYEG
+75 DKSSLWRLVNQSYDKN
-90 EETTREYNDILEC
+90 ETTREYNDILEC
-103 YQDMKELYYSYPDVI
+103 YQDMKALYSSYPEVI

-123 KSGDGNSIPL
+123 EFGDGNSIPL

-145 WDSLFQDEY
+145 WDDLFQKEY
-154 KGNFGYYW
+154 EGNFGYYW
-162 LNRHE
+162 INRHE

-173 QKPRYVISLIQS
+173 KNPRYVISLIQN

-196 MVLNFKSDYIESLLQ
+196 MVLNFKSTYIEKILEETRISE
-211 KTKVSKNGYMIL
+211 NGYMMMI
-223 LSPDGQ
+223 SQDGR
-229 LGGEEKEQKYQLSES
+229 LGGEEKEEKYQLSDS
-244 DVEKIL
+244 DIEKIL
-250 NREEQSTIY
+250 GREEQNTIY
-259 EMTGESNQEKLFVYC
+259 ETTGENNKEKLFVYC
-274 EMLQM
+274 DTLKM
-279 NGWTLI
+279 NGWTI
-285 SVVPEEDLLSS
+285 VSVVPEKDLLSS
-296 MKQFLP
+296 MKEFLP
-302 VLIGIIVSLF
+302 VLIGVIASLF
-312 FLAIVFFM
+312 LLATIFFM
-320 ISAGKIT
+320 LSAGRIT
-327 KPIERLTSQVVE
+327 KPIERLTNQVIE
-339 FQTNRDICFDAGENA
+339 FQTNQDISFDAGENA
-354 GYEVKILSSGLTK
+354 GYEVQILSTGLTG
-367 LKKRVEELLYQVKK
+367 LKNRVEELLNQVRK
-381 EQEEKMKLELLILQE
+381 EQEEKTKLELLILQE

-416 GENVKAEDM
+416 EENEKAENM

-445 IKEETEHV
+445 IKEEAEHV
-453 KNYLLIQRYRY
+453 ENYLLIQRYRY
-464 HTNFDYSINISEKI
+464 NTNFEYSINISERI

-501 KKDGYGTIVISGYEK
+501 KKEEYGMIIISGYEK
-516 NGYIY
+516 DDYIY

-527 GAGMTE
+527 GAGMTKD
-533 NQVMELEKTVNKCEL
+533 QLAELKETVNKREL
-548 EENVKHF
+548 NENTKHF

-593 ENHA
+593 EHRA

>member
-1 MKNLK
+1 MK

-12 QILFFLII
+12 QILFFLTI
-20 AGTMGILMIGGA
+20 AGIIGILIIGGA

-54 QTASMLDDKLN
+54 QTANMLDDKLN
-65 VIFIQYNKIT
+65 LIFTQYNKMM
-75 DKSSLWRLVNQSYEG
+75 DKSSLWRLVNQSYNEN
-90 EETTREYNDILEC
+90 EKTREYNDIVEC
-103 YQDMKELYYSYPDVI
+103 YQDMKALYSSYSEVI

-123 KSGDGNSIPL
+123 EFGDGNSIPL

-145 WDSLFQDEY
+145 WDDLFQKEY
-154 KGNFGYYW
+154 EGNFGYYW
-162 LNRHE
+162 INRHE

-173 QKPRYVISLIQS
+173 KNPRYVISLIQN

-196 MVLNFKSDYIESLLQ
+196 MVLNFKSTYIEKILEETRISE
-211 KTKVSKNGYMIL
+211 NGYMMMI
-223 LSPDGQ
+223 SQDGR
-229 LGGEEKEQKYQLSES
+229 LGGEEKEEKYQLSDS
-244 DVEKIL
+244 DIEKIL
-250 NREEQSTIY
+250 GREEQNTIY
-259 EMTGESNQEKLFVYC
+259 ETTGENNKEKLFVYC
-274 EMLQM
+274 DTLKM
-279 NGWTLI
+279 NGWTI
-285 SVVPEEDLLSS
+285 VSVVPEKDLLSS
-296 MKQFLP
+296 MKEFLP
-302 VLIGIIVSLF
+302 VLIGVIASLF
-312 FLAIVFFM
+312 LLATIFFM
-320 ISAGKIT
+320 LSAGRIT
-327 KPIERLTSQVVE
+327 KPIERLTNQVIE
-339 FQTNRDICFDAGENA
+339 FQTNQDISFDAGENA
-354 GYEVKILSSGLTK
+354 GYEVQILSTGLTG
-367 LKKRVEELLYQVKK
+367 LKNRVEELLNQVRK
-381 EQEEKMKLELLILQE
+381 EQEEKTKLELLILQE

-416 GENVKAEDM
+416 EENEKAENM

-445 IKEETEHV
+445 IKEEAEHV
-453 KNYLLIQRYRY
+453 ENYLLIQRYRY
-464 HTNFDYSINISEKI
+464 NTNFEYSINISERI

-501 KKDGYGTIVISGYEK
+501 KKEEYGMIIISGYEK
-516 NGYIY
+516 DDYIY

-527 GAGMTE
+527 GAGRTKD
-533 NQVMELEKTVNKCEL
+533 QLAELKETVNKREL
-548 EENVKHF
+548 NENTKHF

-593 ENHA
+593 EHRA